1 MRLTPAEQDRLTV
14 FTVAELARRRR
25 ARGTPLSAPEVTA
38 LVTDAVLEAAWDG
51 ASMADAVAAGR
62 NAVDVADAHPGVA
75 ALVRHV
81 EVDAL
86 FPTGTSLVAVDDPL
100 GQPVTHDDPGAV
112 LPAAA
117 DDGEVPRQQG
127 RARVEVEV
135 TNDADVDVH
144 VSSHYPFWQANAAL
158 SFDREATRG
167 YHLDIPAGSSLCFP
181 PSTTLT
187 VRLVA
192 LAGTGDVPELGLD
205 GEAR

>member
-1 MRLTPAEQDRLTV
+1 MRVTPAEQDRLTV

-25 ARGTPLSAPEVTA
+25 ARGALLSAPEVVA

-51 ASMADAVAAGR
+51 ARLSDVVAVGRAAVDAADAL
-62 NAVDVADAHPGVA
+62 PGVA

-100 GQPVTHDDPGAV
+100 GTPEDAEDTDVPGAV
-112 LPAAA
+112 LSGGA
-117 DDGEVPRQQG
+117 GEQPRQPG
-127 RARVEVEV
+127 RGRVDVEV
-135 TNDADVDVH
+135 TNTADVDVH
-144 VSSHYPFWQANAAL
+144 VSSHYPFWQVNRAL
-158 SFDREATRG
+158 SFDRDAARG

-181 PSTTLT
+181 PGTALT

-192 LAGTGDVPELGLD
+192 LAGTGDVPELRLD
-205 GEAR
+205 GE